1 MIRPPRAPEEAPEEA
16 ASPAAALPAED
27 FRPEAEDTGSKGISF
42 LPLFRWARDAFALT
56 AAPCGSAPLPRHL
69 FL

>member
-1 MIRPPRAPEEAPEEA
+1 MIRPPRAPEEAPGEA
-16 ASPAAALPAED
+16 VSPAALPEED
-27 FRPEAEDTGSKGISF
+27 FRPEAEGTGSKGISF

-56 AAPCGSAPLPRHL
+56 AAPCGSAPLPCHL